1 MNEKPNSEI
10 KLTDEELM
18 KIHREVMDN
27 FPSGPGA
34 IWRGFLANILP
45 EPIKHRLVPEDK
57 NPLTALPMLGRQL
70 ATALIVDC
78 GDPIYQKIES
88 LTTELVA
95 LNFARQIV
103 IMSETELGIIPEQRR
118 LKEDTSAEE
127 KLATRGKILASIFA
141 SPHFTPAL
149 GRYTL
154 NIMVPEVDEL
164 AHPGR
169 NTFKT
174 AMEAITENFKADRKD

>member
-1 MNEKPNSEI
+1 MKQAAETGISF
-10 KLTDEELM
+10 TDEELM
-18 KIHREVMDN
+18 KIHRDVMDN
-27 FPSGPGA
+27 FPSGLGA

-95 LNFARQIV
+95 LSFARQIV
-103 IMSETELGIIPEQRR
+103 IMSERELGIIPEQRR
-118 LKEDTSAEE
+118 LKENTSAEE
-127 KLATRGKILASIFA
+127 KLATQGKILAAVFT
-141 SPHFTPAL
+141 SPGFTPKL
-149 GRYTL
+149 GRHTL
-154 NIMVPEVDEL
+154 NIMAPEVDGL

-169 NTFKT
+169 KELRE
-174 AMEAITENFKADRKD
+174 AMEAVTQKFED